1 MLLKAD
7 FHIHTR
13 EDPHDFIRYTAVEL
27 LQEAWIQG
35 RPIGFD
41 GRDIEDVHS
50 DPAFESLREF
60 VPYQALMR
68 TD

>member
-1 MLLKAD
+1 MLGDRA
-7 FHIHTR
+7 
-13 EDPHDFIRYTAVEL
+13 TAVEL

>member
-1 MLLKAD
+1 MRGLASP
-7 FHIHTR
+7 R
-13 EDPHDFIRYTAVEL
+13 RWRPRRGGGATAGSL
-27 LQEAWIQG
+27 DQG
-35 RPIGFD
+35 RSIAFD
-41 GRDIEDVHS
+41 GREIEDVHS